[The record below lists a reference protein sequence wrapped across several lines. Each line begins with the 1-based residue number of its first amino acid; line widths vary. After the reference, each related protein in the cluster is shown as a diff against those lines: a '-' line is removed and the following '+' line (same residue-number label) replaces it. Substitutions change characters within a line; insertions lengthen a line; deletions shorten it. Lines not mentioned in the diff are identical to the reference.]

1 MAKLLKLRRG
11 TTSQHS
17 SFTGAEG
24 EVTVDTDKETLVV
37 HNGSTS
43 GGFPVM
49 SASGGTFTGDVTF
62 DNGTV
67 SGADITW
74 DESAKTF
81 RFEDTVKLVLGDSS
95 SQMDIYHDGSNAYIR
110 NNAGNIAIEGKQGE
124 MSIKCVPDGGV
135 ELYYNDAKKFH
146 THNTGTTVSGYLHM
160 GDGGGTVSGLGI
172 GSSDDLLIYHE
183 NTNNTYIQNKT
194 GNLRIDGDALYLRAY
209 TTGENYLV
217 ADANAAVKLYYDNAI
232 KLETASDKINFHAHA
247 KVNANNTYDLG
258 ASGSRWRNAYFSSH
272 SYYGDN
278 AEIKIG
284 ASDDLQIWHKSSEG
298 NNYIKSNTGAL
309 VINTDD
315 LNIENKASSEA
326 LINADANGAV
336 KLYYDGAQKLQTKS
350 TGVYIQ
356 GSMGLEFENSYF
368 MYPQSTSVM
377 YLRSGSATSNSIA
390 LQTNGTNRGWIN
402 CNSSNEV
409 GFLDSDGQWAIQ
421 HIRDDATNF
430 KINNTQ
436 KAQINANG
444 LNVSG
449 LLSFNGGAGHYITM
463 ADGQKIGIGSSND
476 MNLRHESGNTYIENN
491 TGNLYIRTKTSEDG
505 IIIEPDAGVK
515 QYYDSNR
522 ITYLSSVG
530 IVMDANK
537 DIRMTSGNWTGDCG
551 TGTAKIQCH
560 SNHLYLCAG
569 GGKHIFRQADG
580 IEYVTIESGGVM
592 PATNNA
598 YNLGSSSYRWANL
611 YVNDAH
617 FSNEGSSN
625 SVDGTWGDWTLQEG
639 EDDIFMLNNRSGKK
653 YRMALTEVS

>member
-37 HNGSTS
+37 HNGSTA

-49 SASGGTFTGDVTF
+49 SAAGGTFTGAVTF
-62 DNGTV
+62 
-67 SGADITW
+67 
-74 DESAKTF
+74 
-81 RFEDTVKLVLGDSS
+81 
-95 SQMDIYHDGSNAYIR
+95 
-110 NNAGNIAIEGKQGE
+110 NAGVNYEGDLDLQ
-124 MSIKCVPDGGV
+124 D
-135 ELYYNDAKKFH
+135 NDK
-146 THNTGTTVSGYLHM
+146 
-160 GDGGGTVSGLGI
+160 
-172 GSSDDLLIYHE
+172 LLIG
-183 NTNNTYIQNKT
+183 T
-194 GNLRIDGDALYLRAY
+194 G
-209 TTGENYLV
+209 
-217 ADANAAVKLYYDNAI
+217 
-232 KLETASDKINFHAHA
+232 
-247 KVNANNTYDLG
+247 
-258 ASGSRWRNAYFSSH
+258 
-272 SYYGDN
+272 
-278 AEIKIG
+278 
-284 ASDDLQIWHKSSEG
+284 DDLQIWHSGSDSHIKSTTGDLFIDSG
-298 NNYIKSNTGAL
+298 NELLLRNTSTEKYIRCVNNGAVELFYNNILQTKTTSTGLSLGDNKRIDFGDDANIQIKHDGTYSRITNYTGTFLFDTVGEFQLRQTNTEKYIKAVANAQVELYYDNSKKLETQSLGVNITGNLDLEDDGKVRLGTASDLQIYHNGTNSFIQNENGHLYIHQNDATKDIYFLAKSFAFNNEANTENMITAT
-309 VINTDD
+309 TD
-315 LNIENKASSEA
+315 
-326 LINADANGAV
+326 GAV
-336 KLYYDGAQKLQTKS
+336 KLFYDGAQKIQTKS

-356 GSMGLEFENSYF
+356 GSMGIELENSYF
-368 MYPQSTSVM
+368 IYPNNSAIL
-377 YLRSGSATSNSIA
+377 YIRSGSSSSNSIA
-390 LQTNGTNRGWIN
+390 LQTNGTTRGWIN

-409 GFLDSDGQWAIQ
+409 GFLDSDGAWAIQ

-430 KINNTQ
+430 KINNVQ
-436 KAQINANG
+436 KAQINGNG

-463 ADGQKIGIGSSND
+463 ADGQKIGIGTSND
-476 MNLRHESGNTYIENN
+476 MNLRHESGHTYIENN
-491 TGNLYIRTKTSEDG
+491 TGSLYIRTKTSEDG

-560 SNHLYLCAG
+560 SNHLYLCAA
-569 GGKHIFRQADG
+569 GGKHIFRQSDG
-580 IEYVTIESGGVM
+580 SEYVNIESGGIM
-592 PATNNA
+592 PAANNSF
-598 YNLGSSSYRWANL
+598 NLGSSSYRWANL

-653 YRMALTEVS
+653 YKMSLTEVS

>member
-49 SASGGTFTGDVTF
+49 SASGGTFTNTVTFAGDVTF
-62 DNGTV
+62 DNATV
-67 SGADITW
+67 SGADIGW

-81 RFEDTVKLVLGDSS
+81 RFEDTVKLALGDSS
-95 SQMDIYHDGSNAYIR
+95 SQMDMYHDGSNAYIR

-135 ELYYNDAKKFH
+135 ELYHNDTKTFE
-146 THNTGTTVSGYLHM
+146 TVSG
-160 GDGGGTVSGLGI
+160 GTSVVDGKYYYAGNSNDLSI
-172 GSSDDLLIYHE
+172 GH
-183 NTNNTYIQNKT
+183 NTYNYITYANAEFRVT
-194 GNLRIDGDALYLRAY
+194 GDAS
-209 TTGENYLV
+209 NYIRLMPKSDETSALFKPNEGV
-217 ADANAAVKLYYDNAI
+217 LLYYDNAL

-336 KLYYDGAQKLQTKS
+336 KLYYDGAQKIQTKS

-356 GSMGLEFENSYF
+356 GSMGIEFENSYF

-436 KAQINANG
+436 KAQINGDG

-463 ADGQKIGIGSSND
+463 ADGQKLGIGTSND
-476 MNLRHESGNTYIENN
+476 MNLRHESNNTYIENN
-491 TGNLYIRTKTSEDG
+491 TGNLYIRPKSGEEG
-505 IIIEPDAGVK
+505 ILLKPDSNVEL
-515 QYYDSNR
+515 YYDGGEKFETVSTGTHVN
-522 ITYLSSVG
+522 
-530 IVMDANK
+530 ANQ
-537 DIRMTSGNWTGDCG
+537 DIRFATGNWTGDAYG
-551 TGTAKIQCH
+551 KIQHHDNWMYFCIG
-560 SNHLYLCAG
+560 SNGAIFRTG
-569 GGKHIFRQADG
+569 GGTNRWSI
-580 IEYVTIESGGVM
+580 TSSGHFN
-592 PATNNA
+592 PNANNT
-598 YNLGSSSYRWANL
+598 YDIGNSSNRVRNL

-639 EDDIFMLNNRSGKK
+639 ENDIFMLNNRSGKK
-653 YRMALTEVS
+653 YKMALTEVS

>member
-49 SASGGTFTGDVTF
+49 SASGGTFTNTVTFAGDVTF
-62 DNGTV
+62 DNATV
-67 SGADITW
+67 SGADIAW

-81 RFEDTVKLVLGDSS
+81 RFEDTVKLALGDSS
-95 SQMDIYHDGSNAYIR
+95 SQMDMYHDGSNAYIR
-110 NNAGNIAIEGKQGE
+110 NNTGNLAIEGKQGE
-124 MSIKCVPDGGV
+124 MSIKCVPDAQV
-135 ELYYNDAKKFH
+135 ELYYNDILQTK
-146 THNTGTTVSGYLHM
+146 TTSTGLSLGDSKRIDF
-160 GDGGGTVSGLGI
+160 GDGA
-172 GSSDDLLIYHE
+172 DCKIYHDGSHARIY
-183 NTNNTYIQNKT
+183 NTT
-194 GNLRIDGDALYLRAY
+194 GNISFRSS
-209 TTGENYLV
+209 NYRFN
-217 ADANAAVKLYYDNAI
+217 NAAGTENCLDIDQNGAVSLYYDHSK
-232 KLETASDKINFHAHA
+232 KLETASDKITFYAHA
-247 KVNANNTYDLG
+247 KVNANDTYDLG
-258 ASGSRWRNAYFSSH
+258 ASGARWRNAYFSSH
-272 SYYGDN
+272 SYYGDS
-278 AEIKIG
+278 AEINLG
-284 ASDDLQIWHKSSEG
+284 ASNDLQIWHKHSEG

-336 KLYYDGAQKLQTKS
+336 KLYYDGAQKIQTKS

-356 GSMGLEFENSYF
+356 GSMGIEFENSYF

-377 YLRSGSATSNSIA
+377 FLRSGSATVNSIA
-390 LQTNGTNRGWIN
+390 LQTNGTTRGWIN

-409 GFLDSDGQWAIQ
+409 GFLDADGQWAIK

-430 KINNTQ
+430 YVNNSQ
-436 KAQINANG
+436 KAQINGNG

-449 LLSFNGGAGHYITM
+449 ALSFNGGAGHYLTM
-463 ADGQKIGIGSSND
+463 ADGQKIGIGNSND
-476 MNLRHESGNTYIENN
+476 MNLRHESGHTYIENN

-515 QYYDSNR
+515 QFYDGNR
-522 ITYLSSVG
+522 IAYLSSVG
-530 IVMDANK
+530 QVIDTHK

-560 SNHLYLCAG
+560 SNHLYLCAA
-569 GGKHIFRQADG
+569 GGKFIFRQSNGA
-580 IEYVTIESGGVM
+580 EWAFIESGGII
-592 PATNNA
+592 PAANNSF
-598 YNLGSSSYRWANL
+598 NLGSSSYRWANL

-653 YRMALTEVS
+653 YKMALTEVS